1 MTISEAP
8 QVSQPGP
15 FSRGRTVVVPR
26 AVGVQEEGKKLALV
40 QEGVSL
46 QQIVDGL
53 NALGIGPRD
62 LIVILQAIKAAGAIQ
77 ADIEVM

>member
-1 MTISEAP
+1 
-8 QVSQPGP
+8 
-15 FSRGRTVVVPR
+15 
-26 AVGVQEEGKKLALV
+26 VGVQEEGKKLALV
-40 QEGVSL
+40 HEGVSL

-62 LIVILQAIKAAGAIQ
+62 LITILEAIKAAGAIQ